1 MAVKSAE
8 RVFQI
13 FELLENSSNGMTNKE
28 ISEAL
33 KFAPSS
39 TLGILQTMLDY
50 GYLMVSE
57 GKRYSLGG
65 KLVRLGD
72 IAASRF
78 DIGKMS
84 APYLK
89 HLMNTLKETCFL
101 AVLSGDEI
109 VYIAKERCEQTIN
122 TNANIGS
129 RKPVYCTGLGKS
141 FLAFLPEK
149 ESKEI
154 IDQIDFEEYTHK
166 TVKNKEDLEKQ
177 LEEFRAQGYAIDDQ
191 EIEEGLWC
199 AAVPIYDGSRRMVA
213 AISVSGPIDR
223 MIPKKEKIIQELL
236 NTSKCMSEQLGYH
249 KEEKRI

>member
-13 FELLENSSNGMTNKE
+13 FELLEEHANGLTNKE
-28 ISEAL
+28 ISEIL

-39 TLGILQTMLDY
+39 TLGILQTMSEY
-50 GYLMVSE
+50 GYLMLDE
-57 GKRYSLGG
+57 RKRYSLGG

-78 DIGKMS
+78 DIGKM
-84 APYLK
+84 AIPHLK
-89 HLMNTLKETCFL
+89 YLMNTLEETCFL

-109 VYIAKERCEQTIN
+109 VYIAKERCEKTIN

-149 ESKEI
+149 ESREL
-154 IDQIDFEEYTHK
+154 IDQIDFETYTHK
-166 TVKNKEDLEKQ
+166 TVKSKEDLEKQ
-177 LEEFRAQGYAIDDQ
+177 LEQFRKQGYAIDDQ

-199 AAVPIYDGSRRMVA
+199 AAVPIYDGTRRMIA
-213 AISVSGPIDR
+213 AISVSGPIER
-223 MIPKKEKIIQELL
+223 MMLKKEKIIQELL
-236 NTSKCMSEQLGYH
+236 ATGKVMSEQLGYH
-249 KEEKRI
+249 MEVERI